1 MNDLK
6 FIVNQTE
13 TTAEMLIYNN
23 IGSDG
28 TSGQRFAEELKFLES
43 FGLNEIKV
51 RINSGGGSVLDGF
64 AIFTAIYNSPM
75 NVNTYV
81 DGIAASMAGVIAMA
95 GKKRYMVDFGKI
107 MVHDPHVGRK
117 PDEKEMEVLRSLKQS
132 LVSIFANNTK
142 LSTKEIDQMMAVE
155 TWLNSDQAVEYGM
168 IDEVYTTKRK
178 IQKKKLATASIDEI
192 IEMAC
197 AVHGYNKNENEN
209 EMELIKN
216 HFGLAV
222 ESTENEILDAVKN
235 LENKVSEFQNAN
247 AELNETIN
255 SLTETKNDLLNQ
267 VENAADSIKDLENK
281 IAELK
286 VDQAIASG
294 KLDATK
300 RDELVEIAQNNTELF
315 ETMLNAFKKP
325 VVKIS
330 NLIGT
335 QIENGREKWNIRDWE
350 KNDPQGLKKMKNE
363 NVEQYN
369 ALFNAYYKKSN

>member
-1 MNDLK
+1 MDLK
-6 FIVNQTE
+6 FVKNQTD

-23 IGSDG
+23 IGEDG
-28 TSGQRFAEELKFLES
+28 TNGQRFADELNYLS
-43 FGLNEIKV
+43 QFGLDEIKV
-51 RINSGGGSVLDGF
+51 RINSAGGSVLDGF
-64 AIFTAIYNSPM
+64 AIFSAIANSTA
-75 NVNTYV
+75 NVNTYI
-81 DGIAASMAGVIAMA
+81 DGVAASMAGVIAMA

-107 MVHDPHVGRK
+107 MIHDPHMGRK
-117 PDEKEMEVLRSLKQS
+117 PANDKEVEILNTLKQS
-132 LVSIFANNTK
+132 LVSIFENNTN
-142 LSTKEIDQMMAVE
+142 LTKESIDEMMAKE
-155 TWLNSDQAVEYGM
+155 TWLNVDQAIEMGFVDGS
-168 IDEVYTTKRK
+168 YTTKRK
-178 IQKKKLATASIDEI
+178 ASKKKIAMASTEQL
-192 IEMAC
+192 IELAC
-197 AVHGYNKNENEN
+197 ALHEINTNENEN

-222 ESTENEILDAVKN
+222 ESTENDVMDKIAAV
-235 LENKVSEFQNAN
+235 ENKISELQNAN
-247 AELNETIN
+247 AELNDVIN
-255 SLTETKNDLLNQ
+255 ALNESKTELLNQ
-267 VENAADSIKDLENK
+267 VENAALTIKELENK
-281 IAELK
+281 IAEHK

>member
-1 MNDLK
+1 
-6 FIVNQTE
+6 
-13 TTAEMLIYNN
+13 
-23 IGSDG
+23 
-28 TSGQRFAEELKFLES
+28 
-43 FGLNEIKV
+43 
-51 RINSGGGSVLDGF
+51 
-64 AIFTAIYNSPM
+64 
-75 NVNTYV
+75 
-81 DGIAASMAGVIAMA
+81 
-95 GKKRYMVDFGKI
+95 
-107 MVHDPHVGRK
+107 
-117 PDEKEMEVLRSLKQS
+117 
-132 LVSIFANNTK
+132 
-142 LSTKEIDQMMAVE
+142 MMAVE
-155 TWLNSDQAVEYGM
+155 TWLNSDQAIEYGM

-267 VENAADSIKDLENK
+267 VENAADTIKDLENK

-286 VDQAIASG
+286 VDQAIAAG
-294 KLDATK
+294 KLDAAK
-300 RDELVEIAQNNTELF
+300 RDEMVEIAQNNLETF
-315 ETMLNAFKKP
+315 ETILGAFKKP

-330 NLIGT
+330 NLIGNET
-335 QIENGREKWNIRDWE
+335 DERANWNIREWE
-350 KNDPQGLKKMKNE
+350 KKDPKGLLKIKNE
-363 NVEQYN
+363 NPDKYN
-369 ALFNAYYKKSN
+369 KLFDSYYKRTN

>member
-117 PDEKEMEVLRSLKQS
+117 PDEKEMEVLRSLK
-132 LVSIFANNTK
+132 
-142 LSTKEIDQMMAVE
+142 
-155 TWLNSDQAVEYGM
+155 
-168 IDEVYTTKRK
+168 
-178 IQKKKLATASIDEI
+178 
-192 IEMAC
+192 
-197 AVHGYNKNENEN
+197 
-209 EMELIKN
+209 
-216 HFGLAV
+216 
-222 ESTENEILDAVKN
+222 
-235 LENKVSEFQNAN
+235 
-247 AELNETIN
+247 
-255 SLTETKNDLLNQ
+255 
-267 VENAADSIKDLENK
+267 
-281 IAELK
+281 
-286 VDQAIASG
+286 
-294 KLDATK
+294 
-300 RDELVEIAQNNTELF
+300 
-315 ETMLNAFKKP
+315 
-325 VVKIS
+325 
-330 NLIGT
+330 
-335 QIENGREKWNIRDWE
+335 
-350 KNDPQGLKKMKNE
+350 
-363 NVEQYN
+363 
-369 ALFNAYYKKSN
+369 